1 MVINNNIFLCI
12 IVKPFII
19 GDGLVNII
27 VKKGQV
33 IKYDIKYAGE
43 PEPEVVWLQDK
54 TELKED
60 AEQRITIDKYDRNT
74 VLTTRRVVRADS
86 GKYCLRLTN
95 SSGVC
100 ESMADVVVLGAYNIN
115 DLIKK
120 NINKSIN
127 PSLSLLLKFVQKSIF
142 IYLSSNL

>member
-1 MVINNNIFLCI
+1 MRASFYLCYIF

-19 GDGLVNII
+19 GDGLTPII

-33 IKYDIKYAGE
+33 IKYDIKFGGE
-43 PEPEVVWLQDK
+43 PEPEVAWIQDK

-74 VLTTRRVVRADS
+74 VLTTRRVTRSDS
-86 GKYCLRLTN
+86 GKYMLRLTN

-100 ESMADVVVLGAYNIN
+100 ESTAEVVVLGTFF
-115 DLIKK
+115 L
-120 NINKSIN
+120 
-127 PSLSLLLKFVQKSIF
+127 
-142 IYLSSNL
+142 